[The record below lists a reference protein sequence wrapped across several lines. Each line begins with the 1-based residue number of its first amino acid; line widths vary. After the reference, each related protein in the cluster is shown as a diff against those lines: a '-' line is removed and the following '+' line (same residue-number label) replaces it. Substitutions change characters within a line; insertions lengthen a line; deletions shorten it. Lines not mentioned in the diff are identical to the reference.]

1 MCAYVVYV
9 GVCVCLCACMHA
21 CASLCLCVCECGCA
35 CVCMCV
41 CLRAFE
47 QMPRCTYREQDNGD
61 RQGDS
66 GQDSQTDQQEHGVKR
81 IHPGE
86 GVEQLRLHVFCVREK
101 EGIQAVRDIPIQTL
115 ELGEREI
122 W

>member
-1 MCAYVVYV
+1 MHMFCACGWV
-9 GVCVCLCACMHA
+9 GVCVSVCMHA
-21 CASLCLCVCECGCA
+21 CVSLCLCVCG
-35 CVCMCV
+35 VDVRVPV

-101 EGIQAVRDIPIQTL
+101 EGIQAVRDIPIQKP